1 MPEQATTKQARYA
14 GNHEAHCP
22 YLRILSHHG
31 FGHHVIDLYG
41 IYLCK
46 NIFFRSS
53 GNQVHSKP
61 KHPTMAWSLLTC
73 LAAHL
78 RIVNL
83 SLPSG
88 MKYA

>member
-46 NIFFRSS
+46 NIFSVAVATKF
-53 GNQVHSKP
+53 
-61 KHPTMAWSLLTC
+61 
-73 LAAHL
+73 
-78 RIVNL
+78 IVNL
-83 SLPSG
+83 NIPPWLGLSSPALPPT
-88 MKYA
+88 